1 MIARAAL
8 IACLAAGV
16 SASAAWGGSFLDIAD
31 CSPSSGCILG
41 APKNDHPLCDIA
53 PGTSDCKVTPF
64 GITHPLGYTGS
75 ETLLEVK
82 VCVEMEDAKLE
93 PAVLRAISL
102 WESLTPSA
110 GNCEVCVTWEEEE
123 PAHGVHFAYPT
134 VLHELGHCAMGLDH
148 VDRLW
153 DENADGIFENT
164 SFTLSAEAILAAG
177 ALDPGTDG
185 VRGSKDDFHLGLGG
199 GGQPAESVSWFRR
212 ADNDPFIVDPA
223 TDIDSASYSRSLSKL
238 PGPEHRWGASG
249 NRVVGE
255 LLGYTDSQAV
265 MYAGIGR
272 NQFYSTLGADDVNM
286 VKMGMTGEDLT
297 ANTPD
302 DYTIDLVYIGDCS
315 TAHDIRV
322 YVGDTFGEGV
332 AVCTLKEIDYS
343 FDPGNPL
350 LARHFSIVKALPATP
365 LEIILN
371 EDIPWVFEDPATV
384 IFADGFES
392 GDAGAWSAVFPLDQS
407 NKGP

>member
-8 IACLAAGV
+8 ITCLALAV
-16 SASAAWGGSFLDIAD
+16 SSTPGRGGSFVGIAVCD
-31 CSPSSGCILG
+31 VLSGCILG
-41 APKNDHPLCDIA
+41 SPKIDHPQCDID
-53 PGTSDCKVTPF
+53 PETSDCKVTPF
-64 GITHPLGYTGS
+64 GITHPLGYTGN
-75 ETLLEVK
+75 ETLLQLK
-82 VCVEMEDAKLE
+82 ICVEPEDAKLE

-102 WESLTPSA
+102 WESLTPSS
-110 GNCEVCVTWEEEE
+110 GNCEGCVTWEEE
-123 PAHGVHFAYPT
+123 AATYGVRFAYPT

-153 DENADGIFENT
+153 DVNADGNFENT
-164 SFTLSAEAILAAG
+164 SFTLSAEAILTAG

-238 PGPEHRWGASG
+238 PGPEHRWGASA
-249 NRVVGE
+249 NRVVGD

-286 VKMGMTGEDLT
+286 VKMGMTGADLA
-297 ANTPD
+297 ANSPD

-322 YVGDTFGEGV
+322 YVGETFGGGV
-332 AVCTLKEIDYS
+332 AECVLKRINYS

-350 LARHFSIVKALPATP
+350 LARHFSVVRAVPATP
-365 LEIILN
+365 LEVILDEN
-371 EDIPWVFEDPATV
+371 IPWVFEDPATV